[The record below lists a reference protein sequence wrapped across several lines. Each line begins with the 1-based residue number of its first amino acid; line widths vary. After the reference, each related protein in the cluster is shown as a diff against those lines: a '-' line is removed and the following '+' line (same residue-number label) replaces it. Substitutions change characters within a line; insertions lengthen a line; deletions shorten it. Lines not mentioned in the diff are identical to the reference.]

1 MKNDLKDVKE
11 YYNDMHF
18 NNEIANRIKEGVHK
32 QIHHKKRSSIGKKII
47 YVSSAAVAAFGLFIG
62 LAFFSPAVANVAA
75 QVPFL
80 KMLFESKPISDVISE
95 ALTEKGYKFD
105 GIGAQYTHKK
115 VFSVGLLGSK
125 EYVDKVGPEV
135 KKIVK
140 DILLAR
146 GFDAYDVK
154 VYSSEG
160 RIVELTPEEKK
171 ADEEFSKITEI
182 VIGVLKSYGYKDIPP
197 IGMDADHKT
206 LDFSLPNTE
215 SKIDEIKQQV
225 DSQLKAN
232 NYGTITVK
240 IDVYNVKKRERENRW
255 SPIIS
260 TIAEGTFGAKK
271 YKVNGVGYTNRYA
284 EYMEIT
290 ISTSVS
296 SSDSDY
302 EEVVS
307 DIKDTIQEFLTSK
320 KTKEII
326 KDDAYKVVITS
337 KDKKD
342 TVITSN

>member
-1 MKNDLKDVKE
+1 MKNDLKEVKE
-11 YYNDMHF
+11 YYNEMHF
-18 NNEIANRIKEGVHK
+18 NDEIANRIKEGVHL
-32 QIHHKKRSSIGKKII
+32 QIHRKEQSSIGKKII
-47 YVSSAAVAAFGLFIG
+47 YGCGAAIAAFGLFIG
-62 LAFFSPAVANVAA
+62 LAFLSPTVANVAA
-75 QVPFL
+75 KVPFL
-80 KMLFESKPISDVISE
+80 NMIFDSKPISEVI
-95 ALTEKGYKFD
+95 TETLNKKGYKVD
-105 GIGAQYTHKK
+105 GVGAQYSSKK
-115 VFSVGLLGSK
+115 VFSVGLQGSA
-125 EYVDKVGPEV
+125 EYVKKVSPEV

-140 DILLAR
+140 DLLLTR
-146 GFDAYDVK
+146 DFDAYDVK

-160 RIVELTPEEKK
+160 RIVEPTPEEKR

-197 IGMDADHKT
+197 IGIDADHKT

-215 SKIDEIKQQV
+215 SKVDEIKQQV

-240 IDVYNVKKRERENRW
+240 VDVYNAKKRERENRW

-271 YKVNGVGYTNRYA
+271 YKVTGVGYTNRYA

-320 KTKEII
+320 ETKEII
-326 KDDAYKVVITS
+326 KDDAYKVIITS
-337 KDKKD
+337 KDKKE
-342 TVITSN
+342 TVIRSN